1 MQLLNIYKSE
11 ERQLILEVT
20 KDNEVFDLSG
30 STLELNIYD
39 GATAVITKLDADF
52 DKTEASDGIVKVF
65 LTETETDID
74 LRKYKAKLTIDDTED
89 YILEFI
95 IRIIT

>member
-74 LRKYKAKLTIDDTED
+74 LRKYKAKLTIDDTEN

>member
-39 GATAVITKLDADF
+39 GATAVITKQDADF

-65 LTETETDID
+65 LTGTETDID
-74 LRKYKAKLTIDDTED
+74 LRKYKAKLTIDSTEN
-89 YILEFI
+89 YVLEFV

>member
-11 ERQLILEVT
+11 ERQLIIEVT
-20 KDNEVFDLSG
+20 RDNEALDLST

-39 GATAVITKLDADF
+39 GATAIITKEDADF

-65 LTETETDID
+65 LTGTDTDID
-74 LRKYKAKLTIDDTED
+74 FRKYKAKLLINGFENHE
-89 YILEFI
+89 LEFI

>member
-20 KDNEVFDLSG
+20 KDNEVFDLSS
-30 STLELNIYD
+30 STLELKIYD
-39 GATAVITKLDADF
+39 GATAIITKQDADF
-52 DKTEASDGIVKVF
+52 DKTEASSGIVKVF
-65 LTETETDID
+65 LTGTETDID
-74 LRKYKAKLTIDDTED
+74 LRKYKAKLTVDDTEN

>member
-20 KDNEVFDLSG
+20 KDNEVFDLSS

-39 GATAVITKLDADF
+39 GATAIITKQDADF

-65 LTETETDID
+65 LTGTETDID
-74 LRKYKAKLTIDDTED
+74 LRKYKAKLTVDDTEN